1 MEIKTILV
9 CGAGTMGSSIA
20 QVYASYGYET
30 YMSCRHSEHLT
41 KAVENIDT
49 AIDGLIAEGIEDES
63 YRTRVHEHLHTL
75 TTDKIPEMADKA
87 DVVVETIAEN
97 ADAKKALY
105 KTLND
110 CCRKDCIICS
120 NTSGMDVFT
129 VSSDVLEN
137 PERLIITHWFNPPH
151 LMKLIEV
158 VRGPKTSDET
168 TDTMRKLLESVG
180 KKPAVLNHFAPG
192 FIVNRLATVIC
203 RELYYMI
210 DQGWIS
216 AEDADNAMRYT
227 DGLRYGFEG
236 PLALWDFVG
245 LEIPMTVAKGVLP
258 SLCNDTDGIAYG
270 EKLLKEGKTGV
281 KAGEGALKWGDPA
294 EYVAKRN
301 RRIIQMTKVMDEWD
315 KEDSKNEQ

>member
-30 YMSCRHSEHLT
+30 YMSCRHSEHLEE
-41 KAVENIDT
+41 AVKNIDK
-49 AIDGLIAEGIEDES
+49 AIDGLVAEGIEDES
-63 YRTRVHEHLHTL
+63 YRERVHQHLHTL
-75 TTDKIPEMADKA
+75 TTDNIPQMADKA

-97 ADAKKALY
+97 AEAKKALY
-105 KTLND
+105 KMLND
-110 CCRKDCIICS
+110 NCRKDCIICS

-129 VSSDVLEN
+129 VSSDVLDN

-258 SLCNDTDGIAYG
+258 SLCNDTDKIAYG

-301 RRIIQMTKVMDEWD
+301 RRIIQMTKVMDAWD
-315 KEDSKNEQ
+315 KEDNENE